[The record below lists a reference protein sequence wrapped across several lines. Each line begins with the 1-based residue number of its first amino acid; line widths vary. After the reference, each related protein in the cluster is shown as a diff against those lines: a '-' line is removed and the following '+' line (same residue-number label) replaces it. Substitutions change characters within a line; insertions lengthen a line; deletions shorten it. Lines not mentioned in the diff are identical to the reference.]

1 MDDEDNVAVA
11 PLNDKRKHELFDDQC
26 ECQPDTEII
35 GDVLLL
41 VHNSFD
47 FREIAE
53 ILNDQKDQL

>member
-1 MDDEDNVAVA
+1 MDEEDNVAVG
-11 PLNDKRKHELFDDQC
+11 PLNDKREHDLFDDQC
-26 ECQPDTEII
+26 YCEPSVEII

-53 ILNDQKDQL
+53 ELNDKKD